1 MRVLVLDTS
10 VFVSALLGPGGASR
24 EVLRRCLNAEYLPL
38 MGEAL
43 YAEHEAVLSR
53 EQKFARCALPS
64 RERAELLDAYL
75 RVCRWTKVYFLW
87 RPNLPDESDNHLVEL
102 AMAGGAEVIVIK
114 NVRDIRAGELKFP
127 GLRILKPE
135 QLLKE

>member
-1 MRVLVLDTS
+1 MTVPNSRSPRPPYRHTDSPPLSDEPLTLSGLPVRVLRGGS
-10 VFVSALLGPGGASR
+10 GPFV
-24 EVLRRCLNAEYLPL
+24 VCLHGYSCTAD
-38 MGEAL
+38 M
-43 YAEHEAVLSR
+43 
-53 EQKFARCALPS
+53 
-64 RERAELLDAYL
+64 
-75 RVCRWTKVYFLW
+75 W

-102 AMAGGAEVIVIK
+102 AMAGGAEVIVTK